1 MRNKNLIITDL
12 LTVFDEYESLKADY
26 DNLKAKYEEILQK
39 PSTKNNIIENIGDG
53 VISALYKKLKK
64 QYFDRQIYEYSLPKV
79 QEKSNDGREHLIT
92 FEEWIDEIE
101 TSDFC
106 SSTFEDLSLS
116 QAKLFFIEELK
127 EIYDVKIAELQDTQD
142 TEQGEEK

>member
-39 PSTKNNIIENIGDG
+39 PAIKNDIIENIEDG
-53 VISALYKKLKK
+53 AIPALYKKLKK
-64 QYFDRQIYEYSLPKV
+64 QYFNGQFYRYSFPNI
-79 QEKSNDGREHLIT
+79 QEKSNDGGKHLIT
-92 FEEWIDEIE
+92 FEEWIDKID
-101 TSDFC
+101 TSYFY

-116 QAKLFFIEELK
+116 QAKLLFREELK
-127 EIYDVKIAELQDTQD
+127 EIYDNKIAELQTTQNP
-142 TEQGEEK
+142 EQGE

>member
-26 DNLKAKYEEILQK
+26 DNLKAKYEEAIQK
-39 PSTKNNIIENIGDG
+39 PSIKNNIVENIGDG
-53 VISALYKKLKK
+53 AISALYKKLKK

-127 EIYDVKIAELQDTQD
+127 EIYDVKIAELQGTQD
-142 TEQGEEK
+142 TEQRE

>member
-79 QEKSNDGREHLIT
+79 QEKSNDGGEHLIT

-101 TSDFC
+101 TGDFC